1 MKRQINLLR
10 FSGVAII
17 IFIVASCGSK
27 GEDVFDQS
35 GFNAFDGCVNKR
47 VEAYFD
53 MNRFQNSKDGNDSPK
68 VYIDFSDGMVHA
80 YTSNPDNAKII
91 EKITQKLTGS
101 DIKWFGLGKGVIY
114 PLDFPT
120 TQLFNK
126 VTDTKFYAKEIMAP
140 IESAVKEIT
149 SFNGDALLVT
159 DFEEYTSDRKE
170 QFENF
175 AKGYFIDWL
184 SKGNSIDFFITNYTE
199 KTKDKRTITKHLYF
213 IVFNAGPEK
222 KMLTDINYA
231 LKDRGYKY
239 ETFSLSTNFYTLN
252 NEYEAAKRGGNYYDK
267 GGNDIV
273 GSLDP
278 ETYINGLTKNNK
290 PFEFYNF
297 QQPWE
302 SIISNSKSLMEAG
315 VPNPFTDFFRK
326 LYLDASSDDVF
337 QLNGLEVKVYD
348 ITDDFVFHAKTE
360 EVNTH
365 KPKLGKD
372 ASGNSIIAADVN
384 DAISLT
390 CFDAKGDVLKEWQ
403 YSPKEYLSLNEVFV
417 LNKELYKNGFKQN
430 KNKIELGI
438 KYHPNFN
445 GSQISNPNGLLRVDI
460 IIDECDVNFNRLDL
474 FKWESLTV
482 AGKQNESLAEAIRN
496 TLDKVN
502 PKGKVIYSYFIKT
515 GEQ

>member
-10 FSGVAII
+10 FYGVAILI
-17 IFIVASCGSK
+17 LVVASCGSK
-27 GEDVFDQS
+27 DGDVFDQS

-53 MNRFQNSKDGNDSPK
+53 FNRFHNDQVADSSPK

-101 DIKWFGLGKGVIY
+101 DILWFGLGRGVIY

-120 TQLFNK
+120 TQLYNK
-126 VTDTKFYAKEIMAP
+126 VTDTRSYAKEIMAP
-140 IESAVKEIT
+140 IEGAVKDIT
-149 SFNGDALLVT
+149 SSNSDALLVT
-159 DFEEYTSDRKE
+159 DFEEYTPDRKE

-184 SKGNSIDFFITNYTE
+184 SKGNSIDFFITDYTE
-199 KTKDKRTITKHLYF
+199 KTNDRRTITKHLYF

-239 ETFSLSTNFYTLN
+239 ETFSLSTTFYTLS
-252 NEYEAAKRGGNYYDK
+252 NEYEAVKRGGNYYDK
-267 GGNDIV
+267 NGNDIV
-273 GSLDP
+273 GSLDA

-297 QQPWE
+297 QQPWKD
-302 SIISNSKSLMEAG
+302 IIINSKSLMEAG

-326 LYLDASSDDVF
+326 LYLDASNDDVF
-337 QLNGLEVKVYD
+337 LLKGLDVKVYD
-348 ITDDFVFHAKTE
+348 VTEDFVFHAKTN
-360 EVNTH
+360 EVNAH
-365 KPKLGKD
+365 KPKLSKD
-372 ASGNSIIAADVN
+372 ASGNSIIADDETDV
-384 DAISLT
+384 ISLT
-390 CFDAKGDVLKEWQ
+390 CFNGEGNIKNEWK
-403 YSPKEYLSLNEVFV
+403 YSPKDYLALNEVFV
-417 LNKELYKNGFKQN
+417 LNKELYNNGYKQN

-438 KYHPNFN
+438 KYHPNFS